1 MAELPELQRS
11 MLARSRALGYEPYA
25 DAPARVRNHR
35 SRASSDSDSDDG
47 DLRAPAAHTARE
59 DPGDEP
65 DPARLGNAHW
75 CTCGLCVA
83 MPTLAEC
90 VCCRE
95 IPEATAKQ
103 AAGCITAHPHF
114 HTLCLDE
121 VVLDVAYLMLRQHGV
136 RVERTKKY
144 RYISF
149 SQLAHW
155 LWGYLGL
162 NNRKVLPACAVT
174 KIRETFP
181 SAQYTGFR
189 HAQA

>member
-1 MAELPELQRS
+1 MTELPELQRS

-35 SRASSDSDSDDG
+35 SRASPDSDSDDG

-65 DPARLGNAHW
+65 DPVHLRALCGNAD
-75 CTCGLCVA
+75 TCGVR
-83 MPTLAEC
+83 C

-95 IPEATAKQ
+95 IPEATAKK

-121 VVLDVAYLMLRQHGV
+121 VLLNVAYLMLRQHGV
-136 RVERTKKY
+136 RVERTRKY

-174 KIRETFP
+174 KIRGTFP

>member
-25 DAPARVRNHR
+25 DAPSRVRNHR

-47 DLRAPAAHTARE
+47 DLRAPAARTACE

-75 CTCGLCVA
+75 CVADSILQNTVHSFIIAENLTPLRYRCTCGLCVA

-103 AAGCITAHPHF
+103 AAGCITTHPHF

-136 RVERTKKY
+136 RVKRTK
-144 RYISF
+144 
-149 SQLAHW
+149 
-155 LWGYLGL
+155 
-162 NNRKVLPACAVT
+162 
-174 KIRETFP
+174 
-181 SAQYTGFR
+181 
-189 HAQA
+189 